1 MFADIQEIKKY
12 VNISS
17 QLDVKNLS
25 PYIEEALRV
34 RIYPYIPQSVC
45 DALQNEPH
53 YELLKKAVA
62 NYAVAYSIPFLK
74 VHLSNTGGNY
84 FADEKTQKSP
94 WWDLRDLGISAVG
107 IADRALNEVMQYLFT
122 SSFKSEIKVFE
133 NPYFETLWEFQELYH
148 TDISWEVFVKMK
160 SIFEQSWRL
169 MIAPKLHLCR
179 LSDFDHFP
187 QIKELIK
194 LALAYFSLSEMI
206 LLKSFS
212 FSKEG
217 IFVQWEEL
225 PWQQSK
231 LLPAAE
237 LDKLYNEFLRRA
249 NAFLNQALT
258 LIRKEREKDPTLF
271 SCLLPTDANRE
282 ILVKKS
288 GIYL

>member
-17 QLDVKNLS
+17 QLDVKILS

-34 RIYPYIPQSVC
+34 RIYPYISAEICQKIQ
-45 DALQNEPH
+45 AEPY
-53 YELLKKAVA
+53 YEWLKKAVA

-74 VHLSNTGGNY
+74 VHLSNTGGNS
-84 FADEKTQKSP
+84 FSDGKTQKSP
-94 WWDLRDLGISAVG
+94 WWDLRDLGLSAVG
-107 IADRALNEVMQYLFT
+107 IADRALNEVMQQLYA
-122 SSFKSEIKVFE
+122 SSFKNEIQTFD
-133 NPYFETLWEFQELYH
+133 NPYFKSLWEFQQFYH
-148 TDISWEVFVKMK
+148 TDISWEVFAKMK
-160 SIFEQSWRL
+160 PIFEQSWQL
-169 MIAPKLHLCR
+169 MIAPRLHLCQ
-179 LSDFDHFP
+179 LSDFENFP
-187 QIKELIK
+187 PIKRLIQ

-231 LLPAAE
+231 LLSDGQ

-249 NAFLNQALT
+249 NAFLNEALA

-271 SCLLPTDANRE
+271 SCLLPTAENRE